1 VEDRGRRDGDA
12 LRRKRRSVKAIL
24 DSSVVLRF
32 LLNGD
37 DSLRA
42 SEGMEWVGA
51 SELLYIECH
60 RVLER
65 ARVQRKLDELRHGE
79 AIEWLARFFEG
90 LEFLP
95 IDSRVVRKAARPYPI
110 LLKTLD
116 AIHLATLETA
126 CGEDETRS
134 WCLVTLDGALARAAR
149 SIGFTTLPEKT
160 PA

>member
-1 VEDRGRRDGDA
+1 
-12 LRRKRRSVKAIL
+12 LKAIL
-24 DSSVVLRF
+24 DSSVVLRY

-37 DSLRA
+37 EALRA

-65 ARVQRKLDELRHGE
+65 ARIQRELDENRHSE
-79 AIEWLARFFEG
+79 ALAWLANFFEG
-90 LEFLP
+90 LEFIP
-95 IDSRVVRKAARPYPI
+95 IDGRVVRKASRPYPI

-126 CGEDETRS
+126 CGDGEPRS
-134 WCLVTLDGALARAAR
+134 WCIITLDVVLARAAR
-149 SIGFTTLPEKT
+149 SIGFASLPD
-160 PA
+160 